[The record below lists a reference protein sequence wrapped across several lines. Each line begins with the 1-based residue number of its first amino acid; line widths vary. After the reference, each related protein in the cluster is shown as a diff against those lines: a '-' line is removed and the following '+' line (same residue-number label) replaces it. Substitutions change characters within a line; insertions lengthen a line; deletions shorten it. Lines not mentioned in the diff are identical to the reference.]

1 MTIEDFHT
9 RSAMIED
16 KHELFL
22 SLLVSLGGY
31 CTVQQAEELK
41 LADNEKATRAQLRKL
56 ERYGFLRRVAA
67 YPLVYQVTKST
78 TRHLERDSGARRR
91 HSLPTVQARLLAVD
105 FYLSARKWP
114 GKFILDHEQKIAAFV
129 DHGCPATVLPQHGGQ
144 PYLREEFLL
153 WLANRRLGVA
163 VVEQPHRAA
172 LSQIVGLVQRF
183 APTIP
188 YLGEGA
194 LELLIV
200 TGSERRYYVYRRLL
214 QHPKVQGEWPGEY
227 EFAVRAYCVPR
238 PIQTVAGLLCPA
250 CHRPKFQPE
259 TSHDQRQ
266 KLPSPGRR
274 TTHYLSAK
282 QKQSTDPMIPIH
294 CDLIG

>member
-9 RSAMIED
+9 RSAVIED

-238 PIQTVAGLLCPA
+238 PIQPVAGLLCPA
-250 CHRPKFQPE
+250 CHRPKIQPE
-259 TSHDQRQ
+259 TFHDQRQ
-266 KLPSPGRR
+266 KYLNPGRR
-274 TTHYLSAK
+274 TTHYLSPK
-282 QKQSTDPMIPIH
+282 QKQSSDPMIPIH